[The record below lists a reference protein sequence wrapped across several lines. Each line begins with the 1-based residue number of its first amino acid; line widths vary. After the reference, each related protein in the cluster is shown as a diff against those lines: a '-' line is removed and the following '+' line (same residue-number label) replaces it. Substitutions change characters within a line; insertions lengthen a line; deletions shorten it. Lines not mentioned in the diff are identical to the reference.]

1 MTQQTVTHY
10 IGASILLHCSRAC
23 GQLKQAGGR
32 LFVKHNVKFRVDVS
46 SSPRWR
52 ACSSIEMLLLL
63 LLVGGISYS
72 RRVSVRC
79 AVMNLSTEE
88 RRRRLL
94 RLRRGRTRHLPRLLQ
109 LIV

>member
-1 MTQQTVTHY
+1 
-10 IGASILLHCSRAC
+10 
-23 GQLKQAGGR
+23 
-32 LFVKHNVKFRVDVS
+32 
-46 SSPRWR
+46 
-52 ACSSIEMLLLL
+52 MLLLL